1 MSVGSILVPA
11 ESLREQVERMIAAR
25 IVSGETPPGGEV
37 LTVPTLAG
45 DFGVSATPVRE
56 AMLNLARRGFLR
68 PIRNRGFQVTE
79 VSPEELHQL
88 TDVRLLLE
96 APPMRRIAGRID
108 ATLEKE
114 LRALAERIVAAG
126 RDGQFDEYLE
136 ADTTFHLRILAVT
149 GNAKLVETVRELR
162 QQTRLVGLVRLAD
175 SDTLLPTALEHA
187 ELVDLLVAGGRGKGR
202 RSSCAGTSDTSAAF
216 GAGAKSTD
224 AIGGSAGRPE

>member
-25 IVSGETPPGGEV
+25 IVSGETPPGEV

-187 ELVDLLVAGGRGKGR
+187 ELVDLLVAGDGEGAEELMRRHIGHVGGVWSGR
-202 RSSCAGTSDTSAAF
+202 
-216 GAGAKSTD
+216 
-224 AIGGSAGRPE
+224 EEH

>member
-1 MSVGSILVPA
+1 MSTGSILVPA

-25 IVSGETPPGGEV
+25 IVSGETPPGEV

-79 VSPEELHQL
+79 VSADELHQL

-96 APPMRRIAGRID
+96 APPMRRVAGAID
-108 ATLEKE
+108 EVLEKE
-114 LRALAERIVAAG
+114 LRELADRIVAAG
-126 RDGQFDEYLE
+126 RDRRFEEYLE
-136 ADTTFHLRILAVT
+136 ADTAFHLRVLAVT
-149 GNAKLVETVRELR
+149 GNQKLVDTVRELR

-175 SDTLLPTALEHA
+175 ADALVPTALEHA
-187 ELVDLLVAGGRGKGR
+187 ELVDLLVAGDGEGAEALMRRHLGHVGGVWSGR
-202 RSSCAGTSDTSAAF
+202 
-216 GAGAKSTD
+216 
-224 AIGGSAGRPE
+224 EEH

>member
-1 MSVGSILVPA
+1 MTGGSILVPA

-25 IVSGETPPGGEV
+25 IVSGETPPGEV

-79 VSPEELHQL
+79 VSVDELNQL

-96 APPMRRIAGRID
+96 APPMRRVAGAID
-108 ATLEKE
+108 GALEKE
-114 LRALAERIVAAG
+114 LRELAERIVAAG
-126 RDGQFDEYLE
+126 KGRRFEEYLE
-136 ADTTFHLRILAVT
+136 ADTAFHLRILAVT
-149 GNAKLVETVRELR
+149 GNQKLVDTVRELR

-175 SDTLLPTALEHA
+175 SDTLVPTAQEHA
-187 ELVDLLVAGGRGKGR
+187 ELVDLLVAGDGEGAEALMR
-202 RSSCAGTSDTSAAF
+202 RHLGHVGGVWSC
-216 GAGAKSTD
+216 
-224 AIGGSAGRPE
+224 REEV

>member
-1 MSVGSILVPA
+1 MTGGSILVPA

-25 IVSGETPPGGEV
+25 IVSGETPPGEV

-79 VSPEELHQL
+79 VSVDELNQL

-96 APPMRRIAGRID
+96 APPMRRVAGAID
-108 ATLEKE
+108 GALEKE
-114 LRALAERIVAAG
+114 LRELAERIVAAG
-126 RDGQFDEYLE
+126 KGRRFEEYLE
-136 ADTTFHLRILAVT
+136 ADTAFHLRILAVT
-149 GNAKLVETVRELR
+149 GNQKLVDTVRELR

-175 SDTLLPTALEHA
+175 SDTLVPTAQEHA
-187 ELVDLLVAGGRGKGR
+187 ELVDLLVAGDGEGAEALMRRHLGHVGGVWSGR
-202 RSSCAGTSDTSAAF
+202 A
-216 GAGAKSTD
+216 
-224 AIGGSAGRPE
+224 EV

>member
-1 MSVGSILVPA
+1 MSTGSILVPA

-25 IVSGETPPGGEV
+25 IVSGETPPGEV

-79 VSPEELHQL
+79 VSADELHQL

-96 APPMRRIAGRID
+96 APPMRRVAGAID
-108 ATLEKE
+108 GVLEKE
-114 LRALAERIVAAG
+114 LRELADRIVAAG
-126 RDGQFDEYLE
+126 RDRRFEEYLE
-136 ADTTFHLRILAVT
+136 ADTAFHLRVLAVT
-149 GNAKLVETVRELR
+149 GNQKLVDTVRELR

-175 SDTLLPTALEHA
+175 ADALVPTALEHA
-187 ELVDLLVAGGRGKGR
+187 ELVDLLVAGDGEGAEALMRRHLGHVGGVWSGR
-202 RSSCAGTSDTSAAF
+202 
-216 GAGAKSTD
+216 
-224 AIGGSAGRPE
+224 EEH

>member
-1 MSVGSILVPA
+1 MSAGESILVPA

-25 IVSGETPPGGEV
+25 IVSGETPPGDV

-79 VSPEELHQL
+79 VSAEELNQL

-96 APPMRRIAGRID
+96 APPMRRVAGAID
-108 ATLEKE
+108 ADLEKE
-114 LRALAERIVAAG
+114 LRALADRIVVAG
-126 RDGQFDEYLE
+126 TERRFEEYLE
-136 ADTTFHLRILAVT
+136 ADTAFHLRILAVT
-149 GNAKLVETVRELR
+149 GNEKLVDTVRELR

-175 SDTLLPTALEHA
+175 SDTLVPTSLEHA
-187 ELVDLLVAGGRGKGR
+187 ELVDLLVAG
-202 RSSCAGTSDTSAAF
+202 D
-216 GAGAKSTD
+216 GAGAE
-224 AIGGSAGRPE
+224 ALMRRHIGHVGGVWSGRQED